1 MKRESMEKEKESLNK
16 SDAVALKRREA
27 ELITELNGQQKN
39 LVEKSRDSW
48 SRNRLN
54 IRMHRIR
61 LKQKKT
67 GNMRKKK
74 NWKSL

>member
-39 LVEKSRDSW
+39 LVRKAEIPGAETDSI
-48 SRNRLN
+48 SGC
-54 IRMHRIR
+54 
-61 LKQKKT
+61 T
-67 GNMRKKK
+67 E
-74 NWKSL
+74 SD